1 MSIPGGTPTL
11 PVAGLQP
18 RGKAA
23 FAQRAQNVVMAFLM
37 VSLVLTAQGF
47 SLFVSQIGII
57 ALGLCVPLQIAVS
70 NVNPKANAKST
81 IRKSIVILLI
91 VAAIFVF
98 SIWITPILVGLGP

>member
-1 MSIPGGTPTL
+1 MPTSNGNPPL
-11 PVAGLQP
+11 TGESLLP

-23 FAQRAQNVVMAFLM
+23 FAQRAQNVVMALLM

-47 SLFVSQIGII
+47 SLVVSQIGII
-57 ALGLCVPLQIAVS
+57 ALGLTVPLQIAVS
-70 NVNPKANAKST
+70 NVDPKANVKST
-81 IRKSIVILLI
+81 IRKSIVILLV